1 MARFWA
7 LNAARRAARRVL
19 WGTKGC
25 GCGWIRR
32 GGDAVS
38 STAASVDA
46 AATCC
51 NPCSCGG
58 GRHWGPPRRRRIP
71 SKGDSGTVGG
81 RLGMRGTPTVPASST
96 RALRVAV
103 TGRRRP
109 SKGEAGTVVGRFG
122 TRGIPTCPS
131 CNLYD
136 ERGRIPNGGDSGTG
150 GCATLPR
157 PRWARCCSSFSS
169 SESRERTS

>member
-1 MARFWA
+1 
-7 LNAARRAARRVL
+7 
-19 WGTKGC
+19 
-25 GCGWIRR
+25 
-32 GGDAVS
+32 
-38 STAASVDA
+38 
-46 AATCC
+46 
-51 NPCSCGG
+51 
-58 GRHWGPPRRRRIP
+58 
-71 SKGDSGTVGG
+71 
-81 RLGMRGTPTVPASST
+81 MRGTPTVPASST

-169 SESRERTS
+169 NESRERTSWCLRRMAAPFSCWRKALLHAASSCWAWVGLCCDGGVNDVLCVTSFSYVGVSANETDRLVGVWVPSAFRRSRLELSLIHI